1 MHSYLI
7 LCAEF
12 ETSHA
17 SDHLVVQRKSE
28 RQSYRIIVLD
38 RTLATF

>member
-17 SDHLVVQRKSE
+17 TDHFIVQRKSE
-28 RQSYRIIVLD
+28 RQSYRIIVLN
-38 RTLATF
+38 RALATF